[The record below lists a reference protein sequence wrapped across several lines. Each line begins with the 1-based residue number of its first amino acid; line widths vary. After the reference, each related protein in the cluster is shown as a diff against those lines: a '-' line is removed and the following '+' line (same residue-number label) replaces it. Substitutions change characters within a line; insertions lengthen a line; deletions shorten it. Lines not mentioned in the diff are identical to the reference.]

1 MGEQVEDPDG
11 PRMVALRASH
21 MHDLQVLNG
30 TLREMDLKCLNC
42 GGSGHKTWECPDHV
56 NVTSSTICGACGGVG
71 HVTRDCKNARPGQV
85 WNEKAG
91 GAEFDSEFEAFMN
104 DMGGGAPKKQKVEE
118 DKPYVPPMGDPASRL
133 FGGGSSKPRLMLTD
147 GSSAPGA
154 AVKKAKKLTA
164 MGGDP
169 GLISGRSIF
178 GGTLNGIQAGLAR
191 QAEVEKERREEAK
204 KHEEKMVPTEWQAE
218 LQDKRLEEKRERL
231 MMELEHA
238 KLMAKI
244 AKKKE
249 ERAIQASAPPPPP
262 CTVIPEPVDP
272 SCPLASISIEDLRKA
287 CLAKGLDSSGT
298 RAAIT
303 ARLKASNAKKPAPAT
318 LRDPAQIQ
326 SASKPVADPW
336 ANLNINQLQVECLKV
351 GLPSKGSREALIQRL
366 KQSGNIGKQLSINAS
381 PPSAPMAHSRPGPG
395 GSVPPPPGPGFTWN
409 GVCWERE
416 VD

>member
-1 MGEQVEDPDG
+1 MIV
-11 PRMVALRASH
+11 
-21 MHDLQVLNG
+21 
-30 TLREMDLKCLNC
+30 
-42 GGSGHKTWECPDHV
+42 
-56 NVTSSTICGACGGVG
+56 
-71 HVTRDCKNARPGQV
+71 
-85 WNEKAG
+85 
-91 GAEFDSEFEAFMN
+91 
-104 DMGGGAPKKQKVEE
+104 
-118 DKPYVPPMGDPASRL
+118 
-133 FGGGSSKPRLMLTD
+133 
-147 GSSAPGA
+147 
-154 AVKKAKKLTA
+154 
-164 MGGDP
+164 
-169 GLISGRSIF
+169 IF
-178 GGTLNGIQAGLAR
+178 G
-191 QAEVEKERREEAK
+191 K
-204 KHEEKMVPTEWQAE
+204 PTWDTSQFGM
-218 LQDKRLEEKRERL
+218 QEEKRERL

-366 KQSGNIGKQLSINAS
+366 KQSGNIGKQLNINAP
-381 PPSAPMAHSRPGPG
+381 PPSALMAHTRLGPG
-395 GSVPPPPGPGFTWN
+395 ASVPPPPGYS
-409 GVCWERE
+409 R
-416 VD
+416 